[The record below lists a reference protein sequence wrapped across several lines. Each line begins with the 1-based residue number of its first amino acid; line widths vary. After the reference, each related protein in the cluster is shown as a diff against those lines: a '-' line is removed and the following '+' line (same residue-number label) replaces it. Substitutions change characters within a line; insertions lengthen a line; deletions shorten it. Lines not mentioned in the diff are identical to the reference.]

1 MKLNRGDIVIANLES
16 VSKGSIQKYT
26 RPYIIISNNKANQYS
41 PVVTAV
47 AMSTKTWKKKYL
59 PTHCLIPA
67 AKVKVTDTDFEVFD
81 SMALC
86 EQIVSIDVNV
96 QIERVVA
103 SISDT
108 ELLDKITVQL
118 NITGAFAPGYIAT
131 CILWV
136 AFLLKGGID
145 FMTAEEYRALLDVDF
160 NNVKIEDLTDIRKIK
175 IDKNQP
181 QSKRQA
187 QFLKQVGN
195 PYMLRRGSMMIKV
208 SFANNGL
215 SMEQAFENLLLNV

>member
-67 AKVKVTDTDFEVFD
+67 AKVRVTDTDFEVFD

-108 ELLDKITVQL
+108 ELLDKITE
-118 NITGAFAPGYIAT
+118 
-131 CILWV
+131 C
-136 AFLLKGGID
+136 
-145 FMTAEEYRALLDVDF
+145 
-160 NNVKIEDLTDIRKIK
+160 VKIQIGAYEKY
-175 IDKNQP
+175 N
-181 QSKRQA
+181 
-187 QFLKQVGN
+187 
-195 PYMLRRGSMMIKV
+195 
-208 SFANNGL
+208 
-215 SMEQAFENLLLNV
+215 

>member
-1 MKLNRGDIVIANLES
+1 MKSTIKYYRGICSGLHSHLYFMGGIF
-16 VSKGSIQKYT
+16 T
-26 RPYIIISNNKANQYS
+26 
-41 PVVTAV
+41 
-47 AMSTKTWKKKYL
+47 
-59 PTHCLIPA
+59 
-67 AKVKVTDTDFEVFD
+67 
-81 SMALC
+81 
-86 EQIVSIDVNV
+86 
-96 QIERVVA
+96 ER
-103 SISDT
+103 
-108 ELLDKITVQL
+108 
-118 NITGAFAPGYIAT
+118 
-131 CILWV
+131 
-136 AFLLKGGID
+136 GID

-215 SMEQAFENLLLNV
+215 SMEQAFENLLLNVWKFVEEFQSDMCYDVFGIKILN